1 MILCLY
7 MKKQKIYTFQDDLK
21 KRLKDPE
28 FKKVWEESEVEYQ
41 LACKLIEARLKENL
55 SQRELARK
63 VGTSQAAISRIEGMN
78 GNPSVFLLKRI
89 AEALNTKL
97 QISL

>member
-1 MILCLY
+1 MR
-7 MKKQKIYTFQDDLK
+7 KRKEYTFQEHLK
-21 KRLKDPE
+21 ESLKDPE
-28 FKKVWEESEVEYQ
+28 FRKEWEDSEVEYQ
-41 LACKLIEARLKENL
+41 LACKLIEARLREKL

-63 VGTSQAAISRIEGMN
+63 VGTSQAAISRIEGMS